1 MPSHAAPASKRPT
14 RVRVLWA
21 LVSVLVVLAGA
32 FAAVLETRTSSSSTV
47 TAIPK
52 VVRTLPA
59 EPGAITS
66 ATPVPLATTGASPAA
81 DLNTDFA
88 QLQAAIG
95 APIGIVVTSLGSAG
109 VAPIVLG
116 DWRNGPAWSTSK
128 VPVSIAAL
136 REDSSL
142 DLLAA
147 VSSAITVSDNGAAEA
162 VWARLGEPHS
172 AAAKVETVLRE
183 AGDST
188 VVEAER
194 VRPGFTA
201 FGQTQ
206 WPLNEQA
213 RSMGFAACDPRN
225 EKVLSLMGQVSSD
238 QSWGLGTLTGV
249 RFEGGWGP
257 SPSGAYLVRQIG
269 IIGSADAM
277 SAVAIAVDPA
287 SGSFGEGAA
296 DLTTIAQ
303 WLSDR
308 SAQLPAGSC
317 G

>member
-1 MPSHAAPASKRPT
+1 
-14 RVRVLWA
+14 VLWA

-59 EPGAITS
+59 GPGAITS

-172 AAAKVETVLRE
+172 AAAKVETCCGGPVIPQWC
-183 AGDST
+183 
-188 VVEAER
+188 
-194 VRPGFTA
+194 RPNV
-201 FGQTQ
+201 FGQAS
-206 WPLNEQA
+206 PHSVR
-213 RSMGFAACDPRN
+213 RSGR
-225 EKVLSLMGQVSSD
+225 
-238 QSWGLGTLTGV
+238 
-249 RFEGGWGP
+249 
-257 SPSGAYLVRQIG
+257 
-269 IIGSADAM
+269 
-277 SAVAIAVDPA
+277 
-287 SGSFGEGAA
+287 
-296 DLTTIAQ
+296 
-303 WLSDR
+303 
-308 SAQLPAGSC
+308 
-317 G
+317 